1 MTATPSEDPNALN
14 IQVEIE
20 DAIAQGVYSNLFL
33 VGFTSEDVT
42 LDFAYLQHTSAK
54 ARIRSRLVLSP
65 RNAKRLAR
73 LLTASVID
81 YESKHGSITDESG
94 PSISLNYN

>member
-1 MTATPSEDPNALN
+1 MTDSNPQS

-20 DAIAQGVYSNLFL
+20 DTVAQGIYANLFL
-33 VGFTSEDVT
+33 VGFTSEDIN
-42 LDFAYLQHTSAK
+42 LDFAYLQPTTAK

-73 LLTASVID
+73 LLAGSVAD
-81 YESKHGSITDESG
+81 YEAKHGPITDESG
-94 PSISLNYN
+94 PSITLNYN

>member
-1 MTATPSEDPNALN
+1 MTEQAPHDPNALT

-20 DAIAQGVYSNLFL
+20 DQVAQGVYSNLFL

-42 LDFAYLQHTSAK
+42 LDFAYLQHASPK

-65 RNAKRLAR
+65 RNAKRLAK
-73 LLTASVID
+73 LLTASVVD
-81 YESKHGSITDESG
+81 YESKHGPITDESG
-94 PSISLNYN
+94 PHITLNYN